1 MEEGDWRGLLLFLR
15 WMSFVYI
22 LYIEGLEI
30 EDIDR
35 KGDS

>member
-15 WMSFVYI
+15 WMSLVYI
-22 LYIEGLEI
+22 LHTEGLEI
-30 EDIDR
+30 EDTDR